1 MYLDPGFGSMV
12 IQLVIAAFAACGAAF
27 YMMKSKLKKKFGK
40 NKQADGDTAE
50 GAEVQADAAASAQA
64 EAPNTAEE
72 NEVQ

>member
-40 NKQADGDTAE
+40 NKQADGDAAE
-50 GAEVQADAAASAQA
+50 GAEGQADAAASAQA

-72 NEVQ
+72 NEV